1 MEPLISSFERFLQA
15 GSPVAYAVAFLG
27 GLLTSF
33 TPCTYPILPVT
44 VGYLGSRAG
53 GSRVRAA
60 ATAGA
65 YALGMAIT
73 YAALGMLAGITG
85 RMFGEV
91 TAHPLSYLVM
101 GNVCILLSLSLFD
114 VFQLPTP
121 GFLLRPD
128 RSRGQEG
135 TAGGAF
141 LVGICSGVVVGPCTA
156 PVLGGLLLYVG
167 SSGHP
172 VFGATLLFTFALGMA
187 LPVVMLGTFAGL
199 LAGMPRSGAWLVKV
213 KKGFGVLLM
222 LAGEYLLLE
231 AGKRLI

>member
-1 MEPLISSFERFLQA
+1 VTQFISSFQGYLHA
-15 GSPVAYAVAFLG
+15 GSPVAYAIAFLG

-44 VGYLGSRAG
+44 VGYLGSRSG
-53 GSRVRAA
+53 RSRMRMILSS
-60 ATAGA
+60 GM
-65 YALGMAIT
+65 YAMGMAMT
-73 YAALGMLAGITG
+73 YAALGMAAGLSG

-91 TAHPLSYLVM
+91 TAHPLSYIVM

-121 GFLLRPD
+121 GFLARLGSAGD
-128 RSRGQEG
+128 GG
-135 TAGGAF
+135 TIGGAF
-141 LVGICSGVVVGPCTA
+141 LVGICSGIVVGPCTA

-172 VFGATLLFTFALGMA
+172 LFGATQLFTFALGMA
-187 LPVVMLGTFAGL
+187 LPVVVLGMFAGL
-199 LAGMPRSGAWLVKV
+199 LAGLPRSGSWLVTV
-213 KKGFGVLLM
+213 KKGFGVLLL